1 MGLSPGRASWSRSPT
16 HEPSFAPVEFK
27 THFWTPRQL
36 LRDHLEHDACVTY
49 FMALKGSRSDF
60 TKTSTRG
67 PGAGNRSEGHIC
79 LRKRS
84 RERVSSC
91 IFFFFYEDFFYF
103 LFFLKKG
110 ELFWASWRK
119 LSTSCQQQET
129 SITRRELLLH
139 SFHVCNSSSLV
150 LGHAATRN
158 EAWAFKEAVFFSQF
172 PLRKDTK
179 CSWCFAEIFPRLKPL
194 TMISGSLLEAGYSLP
209 V

>member
-1 MGLSPGRASWSRSPT
+1 MLVLLTLWLLKAAAAISPRLPHVALVLGTEVKGIYAWGREA
-16 HEPSFAPVEFK
+16 E
-27 THFWTPRQL
+27 
-36 LRDHLEHDACVTY
+36 
-49 FMALKGSRSDF
+49 KGF
-60 TKTSTRG
+60 L
-67 PGAGNRSEGHIC
+67 H
-79 LRKRS
+79 
-84 RERVSSC
+84 VS
-91 IFFFFYEDFFYF
+91 FFFFYEDFFYF

-150 LGHAATRN
+150 LGHAATRD

-194 TMISGSLLEAGYSLP
+194 TMISGSLLEAGYSLS